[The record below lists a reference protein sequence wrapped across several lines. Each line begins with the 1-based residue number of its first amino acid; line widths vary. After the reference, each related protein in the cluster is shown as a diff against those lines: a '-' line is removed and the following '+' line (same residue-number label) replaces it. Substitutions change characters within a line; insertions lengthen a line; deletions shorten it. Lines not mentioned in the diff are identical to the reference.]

1 MNKAL
6 ASDAKGLGL
15 IPPVAKPKINVL
27 LRVLGGRDDP
37 VELIS

>member
-1 MNKAL
+1 MDKAL
-6 ASDAKGLGL
+6 AYYAKGLGL

-27 LRVLGGRDDP
+27 LRVLGGMDDP